1 MVTVVIV
8 EEEVLMVIVA
18 EVVGEDMV
26 EKSMVRVGDER
37 GGGESKVGA
46 RVSMYRTWGDVEGPV
61 AVECARRV

>member
-8 EEEVLMVIVA
+8 EGEVMMVIVS

-37 GGGESKVGA
+37 GGGGESKVGA
-46 RVSMYRTWGDVEGPV
+46 RVRMYRTWGDVEGPV
-61 AVECARRV
+61 AVECA